1 MFRNVTSSPEGWT
14 QYITNGTVVENA
26 TVRLVCK
33 PSVTS
38 ALVYYLRSAF
48 VDNPVLGDIGGSSS
62 PLKDEN
68 LRQLDNSVL
77 IKEFGKRHEGIWE
90 CTAAYIHPQNGQVDV
105 TGPRVEIYLAGEVS

>member
-33 PSVTS
+33 PSETS
-38 ALVYYLRSAF
+38 ALVRYLRSAF
-48 VDNPVLGDIGGSSS
+48 VDNPLLVDIKGSSS
-62 PLKDEN
+62 PLKDEM
-68 LRQLDNSVL
+68 LHQADDSVL

-90 CTAAYIHPQNGQVDV
+90 CTAEYRNAQDERVSV
-105 TGPRVEIYLAGEVS
+105 AGPRVEIYLAGEVS